1 MQKQLVLT
9 GREVE
14 EYEAWHRDFSYFRNK
29 CWRLEEEIDEYKK
42 REEREKPMRKI
53 FKNGFRH
60 CPKCDYVVD
69 NKVPSQNYCD
79 RCGQRLWKEGATHAR
94 T

>member
-29 CWRLEEEIDEYKK
+29 CWRLEEEIDKYKK
-42 REEREKPMRKI
+42 REERENP
-53 FKNGFRH
+53 
-60 CPKCDYVVD
+60 
-69 NKVPSQNYCD
+69 
-79 RCGQRLWKEGATHAR
+79 
-94 T
+94 

>member
-53 FKNGFRH
+53 FKMASAIVPNVIMWLIITFH
-60 CPKCDYVVD
+60 LKDTVIDVDKDY
-69 NKVPSQNYCD
+69 
-79 RCGQRLWKEGATHAR
+79 LKEV
-94 T
+94 

>member
-29 CWRLEEEIDEYKK
+29 CWRLEEEIDKYKK
-42 REEREKPMRKI
+42 REEREKPMRKYLKMAFAI
-53 FKNGFRH
+53 VLNVIMWLIITFHSKDIVTDVD
-60 CPKCDYVVD
+60 KDY
-69 NKVPSQNYCD
+69 Q
-79 RCGQRLWKEGATHAR
+79 KEV
-94 T
+94 